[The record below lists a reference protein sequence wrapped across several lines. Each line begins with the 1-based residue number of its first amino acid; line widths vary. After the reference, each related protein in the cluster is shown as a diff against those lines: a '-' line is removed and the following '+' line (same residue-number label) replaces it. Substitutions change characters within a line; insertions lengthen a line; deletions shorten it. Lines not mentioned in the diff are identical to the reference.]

1 MRSRLDLEMARRG
14 LAESRE
20 SAQRLIMA
28 GRVRV
33 NSRPA
38 EKPDLKVDDSA
49 EIAVVGRANEYAS
62 RGGYK
67 LAAALD
73 RFAIAVGGR
82 DALDVG
88 ASTGGFTDVLLR
100 HGAARVIALDVG
112 YGQLADRVR
121 RDARVTVIDRTN
133 IRHVA
138 PASLPF
144 RPDLVV
150 IDVSFISLKLVLP
163 ALIQIIAD
171 PADIVALVKPQFEV
185 GKGRVGKGGIVR
197 DDALRAQALAE
208 VVAFA
213 TSIGF
218 ALSGTIESPITGAAG
233 NREFLAHF
241 RWPGGPIHRSSSI

>member
-1 MRSRLDLEMARRG
+1 MRSRLDLEMTRRG

-38 EKPDLKVDDSA
+38 EKSDLKVDDSIDI
-49 EIAVVGRANEYAS
+49 EVIGSANDYAS

-73 RFAIAVGGR
+73 QFAVVVNGC

-88 ASTGGFTDVLLR
+88 ASTGGFTDVLLQR
-100 HGAARVIALDVG
+100 GAARVVALDVG
-112 YGQLADRVR
+112 YGQLAERLRQDPRVI
-121 RDARVTVIDRTN
+121 VIDRTN
-133 IRHVA
+133 VRHIA
-138 PASLPF
+138 PADLPYA
-144 RPDLVV
+144 PNLVV
-150 IDVSFISLKLVLP
+150 VDVSFISLKLVLP
-163 ALIQIIAD
+163 AVIAIAAV

-185 GKGRVGKGGIVR
+185 GKGKVGKGGIVR
-197 DDALRAQALAE
+197 DDVLRAQALDE

-213 TSIGF
+213 RSLG
-218 ALSGTIESPITGAAG
+218 LESEGTIESPITGAAG
-233 NREFLAHF
+233 NREYLAHF
-241 RWPGGPIHRSSSI
+241 RWPRANH

>member
-38 EKPDLKVDDSA
+38 GKSDLRVDEDA
-49 EIAVVGRANEYAS
+49 DIEIIGSANEYAS

-67 LAAALD
+67 LAAALEQ
-73 RFAIAVGGR
+73 FSIGVVGR

-88 ASTGGFTDVLLR
+88 ASSGGFTDVLLR
-100 HGAARVIALDVG
+100 RGAARVIALDVG
-112 YGQLADRVR
+112 YGQLADRLR
-121 RDARVTVIDRTN
+121 RDPRVIVMDRTN
-133 IRHVA
+133 IRYLEA
-138 PASLPF
+138 AGLAY
-144 RPDLVV
+144 RPNLVV
-150 IDVSFISLKLVLP
+150 IDASFISLKLVLP
-163 ALIQIIAD
+163 AVVAIAAV

-185 GKGRVGKGGIVR
+185 GKGKVGRGGIVR
-197 DDALRAQALAE
+197 DDRLRTQALAE

-213 TSIGF
+213 RSLG
-218 ALSGTIESPITGAAG
+218 LDHEGGTANGGTMESPIAGAAG

-241 RWPGGPIHRSSSI
+241 RWAGPRG

>member
-38 EKPDLKVDDSA
+38 EKPDLKVDDSS
-49 EIAVVGRANEYAS
+49 EIAVIGSTNEYVS

-73 RFAIAVGGR
+73 QFGIVVNGR

-88 ASTGGFTDVLLR
+88 ASTGGFTDVLLQR
-100 HGAARVIALDVG
+100 GAARVIAIDVG
-112 YGQLADRVR
+112 YGQLADRIR
-121 RDARVTVIDRTN
+121 RETRVTVIDRTN
-133 IRHVA
+133 IRYVT
-138 PASLPF
+138 PASLPY
-144 RPDLVV
+144 RPDLAV

-163 ALIQIIAD
+163 AVIQIIAL
-171 PADIVALVKPQFEV
+171 PADIVALIKPQFEV
-185 GKGRVGKGGIVR
+185 GKGKVGRGGIVR
-197 DDALRAQALAE
+197 DDKLRAQALE
-208 VVAFA
+208 GVVAFA
-213 TSIGF
+213 TSIG
-218 ALSGTIESPITGAAG
+218 LGSNGTIESPITGAAG

-241 RWPGGPIHRSSSI
+241 RWPGIPTDRVIVA

>member
-49 EIAVVGRANEYAS
+49 EIAVIGSANEYAS

-73 RFAIAVGGR
+73 RFAIAVSGR

-88 ASTGGFTDVLLR
+88 ASTGGFTDVLLQR
-100 HGAARVIALDVG
+100 GAARVIALDVG

-121 RDARVTVIDRTN
+121 RDSRVTVIDRTN

-138 PASLPF
+138 PTSLPY
-144 RPDLVV
+144 RPDLVA
-150 IDVSFISLKLVLP
+150 IDASFISLKLVLP
-163 ALIQIIAD
+163 AVIAIIAA

-185 GKGRVGKGGIVR
+185 GKGKVGKGGIVR
-197 DDALRAQALAE
+197 DDNLRVQALAN

-213 TSIGF
+213 TSIG
-218 ALSGTIESPITGAAG
+218 LESSGTIESPITGAAG
-233 NREFLAHF
+233 NREFLTHF
-241 RWPGGPIHRSSSI
+241 RWAGVLH

>member
-1 MRSRLDLEMARRG
+1 MRSRLDLEIARRG

-20 SAQRLIMA
+20 GAQRLIMA

-38 EKPDLKVDDSA
+38 GKPDLRVDESA
-49 EIAVVGRANEYAS
+49 EIEIIGSANEYAS

-73 RFAIAVGGR
+73 EFAIAVSGR

-100 HGAARVIALDVG
+100 RGAARVIALDVG
-112 YGQLADRVR
+112 YGQIVDRLR
-121 RDARVTVIDRTN
+121 RDPRVIVMDRTN
-133 IRHVA
+133 IRRVE
-138 PASLPF
+138 PTSLPY
-144 RPDLVV
+144 RPNLVA
-150 IDVSFISLKLVLP
+150 IDASFISLKLVLP
-163 ALIQIIAD
+163 AVVALAAT

-185 GKGRVGKGGIVR
+185 GKGKVGKGGVVR
-197 DDALRAQALAE
+197 DENLRTQALAE

-213 TSIGF
+213 RSIGLDHEGGP
-218 ALSGTIESPITGAAG
+218 AGGGTIESPIAGAAG
-233 NREFLAHF
+233 NREFLAHL
-241 RWPGGPIHRSSSI
+241 RWTGGRD

>member
-14 LAESRE
+14 LAGSRE
-20 SAQRLIMA
+20 GAQRLIMA

-38 EKPDLKVDDSA
+38 EKPDLKVDDSS
-49 EIAVVGRANEYAS
+49 EIAVVGSTNEYVS

-73 RFAIAVGGR
+73 QFGIVVNGR

-88 ASTGGFTDVLLR
+88 ASTGGFTDVLLQR
-100 HGAARVIALDVG
+100 GAARVIAIDVG
-112 YGQLADRVR
+112 YGQLADRIR
-121 RDARVTVIDRTN
+121 RDTRVAVIDRTN
-133 IRHVA
+133 IRYVT
-138 PASLPF
+138 PASLPY
-144 RPDLVV
+144 RPDLAV

-163 ALIQIIAD
+163 AVIQIIAV

-185 GKGRVGKGGIVR
+185 GKGKVGRGGIVR
-197 DDALRAQALAE
+197 DDKLRTQALEE
-208 VVAFA
+208 VVACA
-213 TSIGF
+213 ISIGL
-218 ALSGTIESPITGAAG
+218 ASNGTIESPITGAAG

-241 RWPGGPIHRSSSI
+241 RRPSGSTDRVIEA